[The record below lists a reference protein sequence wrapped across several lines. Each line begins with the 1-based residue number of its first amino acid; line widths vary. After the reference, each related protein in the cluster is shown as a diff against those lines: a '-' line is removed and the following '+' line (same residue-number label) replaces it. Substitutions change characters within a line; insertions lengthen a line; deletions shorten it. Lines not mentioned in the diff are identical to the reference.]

1 MTFKVA
7 AFKKLPRW
15 KVVGKTKKKK
25 EEEKEKRAGEKKSN
39 VFRLLEN
46 TNKKKMADRI
56 WSLMALH
63 LFFPLFSLLG

>member
-25 EEEKEKRAGEKKSN
+25 KEEEEKEKRAGEKKSN

-46 TNKKKMADRI
+46 TNKKKWQTESD
-56 WSLMALH
+56 L
-63 LFFPLFSLLG
+63 